1 MKTTEY
7 LYNCSIQE
15 LPNIDEGLRKRVEK
29 SKELLD
35 RLLEVPIKDRDFSR
49 IKSVVDAIKFNKKLL
64 DKNI

>member
-7 LYNCSIQE
+7 LYDCSIKE
-15 LPNIDEGLRKRVEK
+15 LPSIDEGLTKRVEK